1 MLRERKMKMLEDEK
15 LEEVAGGVKKIQYVR
30 VACIKCKAVFE
41 ADMSKTKVK
50 CPACNTVNSFAG

>member
-1 MLRERKMKMLEDEK
+1 MKMLEEEK
-15 LEEVAGGVKKIQYVR
+15 LENVSGGTKKIQYVR
-30 VACIKCKAVFE
+30 VACIKCKTVFE

>member
-1 MLRERKMKMLEDEK
+1 MKMIEDEK